1 MNELPSRLSCSPLLE
16 VVFEIRFDSDFP
28 FSVMAPGLLFGD
40 RLSYIKA
47 ESQPAQQI
55 PKNIRDKDPNF
66 RYLPLI
72 RFLDGDKSF
81 SISDHSLVISLKK
94 NYTGWKDFRSLII
107 ESINKLNV
115 PNLLKDVSSLSLLY
129 INGIEHSVEN
139 NLANIISGKLEL
151 GPLDLTQSSIQL
163 AAELQ
168 EEKKIIPSVKIVNP
182 ALINDNGSPLPDSPS
197 VSLEPKLACVI
208 EIRTV
213 RKSDLLDFTYNYK
226 KDSENYLDE
235 LHSRGKGLFF
245 SILNKEIVN
254 KLGANYVR

>member
-1 MNELPSRLSCSPLLE
+1 MNELPSKLSYSPLLE

-40 RLSYIKA
+40 RLSDIKA

-55 PKNIRDKDPNF
+55 PKDIRDKDQNF

-81 SISDHSLVISLKK
+81 FISDHSLLISLKN
-94 NYTGWKDFRSLII
+94 NYTGWEDFRTLIV

-115 PNLLKDVSSLSLLY
+115 PNLIKNVFSFSLLY

-151 GPLDLTQSSIQL
+151 GPLDLTQSSLQL

-168 EEKKIIPSVKIVNP
+168 EENGTIPSVKIVNP
-182 ALINDNGSPLPDSPS
+182 AIINDNGSAQPDSSCAPS
-197 VSLEPKLACVI
+197 QPRLACVI
-208 EIRTV
+208 EIKTV
-213 RKSDLLDFTYNYK
+213 KRSDLIDFTYNYK
-226 KDSENYLDE
+226 KDSKKYLDE
-235 LHSRGKGLFF
+235 LHDRGKRLFF
-245 SILNKEIVN
+245 SILSKEIV
-254 KLGANYVR
+254 KRFGADYVC